1 MAYVYTTGGHEIYAR
16 SETRE
21 ELTNRIQGD
30 RDAVLELKA
39 NGFMAGNAPVDDL
52 VTVPVSQIA
61 AISNRQ
67 LPKL

>member
-1 MAYVYTTGGHEIYAR
+1 
-16 SETRE
+16 
-21 ELTNRIQGD
+21 
-30 RDAVLELKA
+30 
-39 NGFMAGNAPVDDL
+39 MAGNAPVDDL